1 MEHRLWKLI
10 ICAKKQK
17 VHVLGKVI
25 QPQREN
31 GSNFSKVIP

>member
-10 ICAKKQK
+10 IYAKKQK
-17 VHVLGKVI
+17 VQVLDKVI
-25 QPQREN
+25 KTQREN